1 MSGSGGTS
9 CSGRATSGRRWWP
22 AVPVPGNPIRI
33 ACSLPLLDAS
43 LGRGRMSRHP
53 TVEVISRIA
62 LDAAAP
68 LDPIAGAI
76 SPAVMTVGVVVLAH
90 CDLTSQQVTH
100 DVNQP
105 TRTGRESAR

>member
-9 CSGRATSGRRWWP
+9 CSGPATSGRRWRP

-33 ACSLPLLDAS
+33 AYSLPLLDAS
-43 LGRGRMSRHP
+43 LGRGRVSRPP

-68 LDPIAGAI
+68 LDLSAGAI
-76 SPAVMTVGVVVLAH
+76 STAVMTVGVVVLAH
-90 CDLTSQQVTH
+90 YDPTS
-100 DVNQP
+100 
-105 TRTGRESAR
+105 RSR

>member
-1 MSGSGGTS
+1 MLGPGDLRPEVAAGRPGSGES
-9 CSGRATSGRRWWP
+9 
-22 AVPVPGNPIRI
+22 NPHHMLPSV
-33 ACSLPLLDAS
+33 ACTPSLAP
-43 LGRGRMSRHP
+43 RRMSRHP

-100 DVNQP
+100 DVNEP
-105 TRTGRESAR
+105 GPDG